1 MLNSIVN
8 PKKEYVNEDHSGSI
22 EVSDYFSLELD
33 NIRSLYHNPS
43 LLEYIK
49 LQFNDLIE
57 NIAYKLYND
66 PKYYDILMLLNQ
78 RDMLFDMVYTFD
90 TIKDIVEEET
100 NNYFNDYQGK
110 TSPEFLQSY
119 KKYKLE
125 EYEKNNEKLNTLLVL
140 KKDVLPEIIRNYIYG
155 I

>member
-1 MLNSIVN
+1 M
-8 PKKEYVNEDHSGSI
+8 
-22 EVSDYFSLELD
+22 D
-33 NIRSLYHNPS
+33 NIRNLYHNPS

-100 NNYFNDYQGK
+100 NNYFNEYQGK
-110 TSPEFLQSY
+110 TSAEFLESY

>member
-8 PKKEYVNEDHSGSI
+8 TKKEYVNEDHSGSI

-33 NIRSLYHNPS
+33 NIRNLYHNPS
-43 LLEYIK
+43 MLEYIK

-100 NNYFNDYQGK
+100 NNYFNEYQGK
-110 TSPEFLQSY
+110 TSAEFLESY

>member
-1 MLNSIVN
+1 
-8 PKKEYVNEDHSGSI
+8 
-22 EVSDYFSLELD
+22 
-33 NIRSLYHNPS
+33 
-43 LLEYIK
+43 
-49 LQFNDLIE
+49 
-57 NIAYKLYND
+57 
-66 PKYYDILMLLNQ
+66 MLLNQ

-100 NNYFNDYQGK
+100 NNYFNEYQGK
-110 TSPEFLQSY
+110 TSAEFLESY

>member
-1 MLNSIVN
+1 MN
-8 PKKEYVNEDHSGSI
+8 HSGSI

-33 NIRSLYHNPS
+33 NIRNLYHNPS

-100 NNYFNDYQGK
+100 NNYFNEYQGK
-110 TSPEFLQSY
+110 TSAEFLESY

>member
-8 PKKEYVNEDHSGSI
+8 LKKEYVNEDHSGSI

-33 NIRSLYHNPS
+33 NIRNLYHNPS
-43 LLEYIK
+43 MLEYIK

-100 NNYFNDYQGK
+100 NNYFNEYQGK
-110 TSPEFLQSY
+110 TSAEFLESY

>member
-1 MLNSIVN
+1 M
-8 PKKEYVNEDHSGSI
+8 
-22 EVSDYFSLELD
+22 
-33 NIRSLYHNPS
+33 
-43 LLEYIK
+43 
-49 LQFNDLIE
+49 
-57 NIAYKLYND
+57 YND

-100 NNYFNDYQGK
+100 NNYFNEYQGK
-110 TSPEFLQSY
+110 TSAEFLESY